1 MRSFRIAR
9 RLLLL
14 LALICGLYVSASADT
29 MVTEREIYDFL
40 TEEMDL
46 PSASACGIL
55 ANIEHESA
63 FNVNIV
69 GDHGTSY
76 GLCQWHN
83 NRYSALISY
92 CRGIGMDYRTLSG
105 QLQYLKYELETSYIN
120 LLATLRVMENT
131 PNGAYKAGY
140 LWCIQFERPADM
152 ETRAVSRGTL
162 AKGKYWNR
170 YNSLVVLDV
179 EPQELPPLEEIKVIL
194 DREVIMAQ
202 PPEIETEPE
211 EVEKEQA
218 KLGLVIEPYSL
229 MRRPLMVTKKE
240 QKQSGDPAL
249 GYAAAALFGPL
260 SDGRKERY
268 ALPEPEEEEIAA

>member
-1 MRSFRIAR
+1 MRSFRILR

-14 LALICGLYVSASADT
+14 VLLVSGLYISASADT

-40 TEEMDL
+40 TEEMGL
-46 PSASACGIL
+46 PSSSACGIL

-69 GDHGTSY
+69 GDQGTSY

-152 ETRAVSRGTL
+152 ENRAVSRGTL

-170 YNSLVVLDV
+170 YNSMIMIDV
-179 EPQELPPLEEIKVIL
+179 ERVEVPPLEEIRVIINQ
-194 DREVIMAQ
+194 EVIMAQ
-202 PPEIETEPE
+202 PPEIETMPEDQVQEPE
-211 EVEKEQA
+211 ETVFI
-218 KLGLVIEPYSL
+218 IEPYAL
-229 MRRPLMVTKKE
+229 RRLPLVVRKPVR
-240 QKQSGDPAL
+240 KQTGDPAL
-249 GYAAAALFGPL
+249 GYALAVLFGPL
-260 SDGRKERY
+260 SDGKKERY
-268 ALPEPEEEEIAA
+268 VLPSPEEEEIMA